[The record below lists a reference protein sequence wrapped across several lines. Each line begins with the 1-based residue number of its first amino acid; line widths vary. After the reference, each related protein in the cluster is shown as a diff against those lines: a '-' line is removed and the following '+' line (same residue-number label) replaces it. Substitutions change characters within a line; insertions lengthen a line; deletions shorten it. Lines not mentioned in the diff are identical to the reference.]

1 MAMLSLDVI
10 QIPDYNIFCTMC
22 RCSSVVE
29 QRIRNARVGGSNPLS
44 GSSKRRRPEIYSG
57 RFLFWLQFWLQ
68 TMPNRTFLESQSRTI
83 DLCRKSPPIKMRH
96 GNIYICTHFVYYV
109 STNAKRCCA

>member
-10 QIPDYNIFCTMC
+10 QILDYNVFCTMC

-44 GSSKRRRPEIYSG
+44 GSSK
-57 RFLFWLQFWLQ
+57 
-68 TMPNRTFLESQSRTI
+68 
-83 DLCRKSPPIKMRH
+83 IKGSHDVGIFYFFRL
-96 GNIYICTHFVYYV
+96 GINWG
-109 STNAKRCCA
+109 

>member
-10 QIPDYNIFCTMC
+10 QILDYNIFCTMC

-44 GSSKRRRPEIYSG
+44 GSIRCSSTFELQPTYRSISRRYNK
-57 RFLFWLQFWLQ
+57 LY
-68 TMPNRTFLESQSRTI
+68 N
-83 DLCRKSPPIKMRH
+83 
-96 GNIYICTHFVYYV
+96 
-109 STNAKRCCA
+109 

>member
-44 GSSKRRRPEIYSG
+44 GSSKIKASG
-57 RFLFWLQFWLQ
+57 DLL
-68 TMPNRTFLESQSRTI
+68 RTF
-83 DLCRKSPPIKMRH
+83 
-96 GNIYICTHFVYYV
+96 FVFV
-109 STNAKRCCA
+109 AVLVANDA